1 MDIRVSGHQVDTGDA
16 LKTHAQDRLQGI
28 ADKYFS
34 RAISAEVTFGRGP
47 HDVGFRCDIVA
58 HVMKGLVLKGSHQ
71 AQEAHLAFDGAAEKI
86 EKQLRRYMRRLKDR
100 HAAESVAIAEAGGYD
115 NAGYTLFAETA
126 DEEEASDAPLI
137 VAETRVDVPDAS
149 VGDAVMMLDLR
160 NTAALLF
167 RNSGTGAYNM
177 VYRRG
182 DGTIGWVEPQR
193 GADGQGQERQ
203 QQQQQ
208 QPAAA

>member
-1 MDIRVSGHQVDTGDA
+1 MDIRISGHQVETGDA
-16 LKTHAQDRLQGI
+16 LKTHVQDRLQGI

-58 HVMKGLVLKGSHQ
+58 HVMKGLVLKGSNQ
-71 AQEAHLAFDGAAEKI
+71 TPGQDAHPAFDGAAEKI

-100 HAAESVAIAEAGGYD
+100 HAAEAIEVAEAGAYD
-115 NAGYTLFAETA
+115 NAGYTLFAESQ
-126 DEEEASDAPLI
+126 EEEEQADAPLI

-149 VGDAVMMLDLR
+149 VADAVMMLDLR

-167 RNSGTGAYNM
+167 RNSGTGSYNM

-193 GADGQGQERQ
+193 NG
-203 QQQQQ
+203 
-208 QPAAA
+208 AAATGAASGSAAAA